1 MAEVVNLRV
10 ARKRA
15 KRRDDDQRA
24 HANRLAHGQ
33 PNHQREL
40 EEERQIKASRDLDRH
55 RIDTGD
61 GR

>member
-15 KRRDDDQRA
+15 RRRNDEQRA
-24 HANRLAHGQ
+24 HANRLSHGR
-33 PNHQREL
+33 PTRERKL
-40 EEERQIKASRDLDRH
+40 AEAQQSKASRDLDRH
-55 RIDTGD
+55 RIDVGD